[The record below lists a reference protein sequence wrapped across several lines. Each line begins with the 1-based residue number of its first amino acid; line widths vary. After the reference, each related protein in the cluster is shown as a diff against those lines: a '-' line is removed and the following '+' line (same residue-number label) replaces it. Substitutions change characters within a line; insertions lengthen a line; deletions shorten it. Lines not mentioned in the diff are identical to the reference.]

1 MRGLTKYQWTVF
13 FAAWLGW
20 GFDIFDAMLF
30 NFVAPNAIPTLLG
43 LEIGSPE
50 AKDAVYRWTGIMTSA
65 LLVGWA
71 VGGVIFGK
79 IADRIGRTKT
89 LALTMAMYSIGTA
102 MCAFAPN
109 IEILLLCRVIAALGI
124 GGEWAAGAAMVAE
137 VIPGEKRVEAGAL
150 LYTSAPFGLALAMGV
165 NYVIAGDLFAH
176 TPEMSWRYA
185 LAFGLVPA
193 IIAFIIRLFI
203 KEPEVWVNMED
214 KESMGRIS
222 DLFKPGYR
230 PLTVSGLLVVFTAL
244 IVWWSANAFL
254 PIIANGLAQIQAKA
268 DGLDLKA
275 TLALGETWKLN
286 ATTYFNVG
294 GFLGTLLTI
303 PFAKIMGRKM
313 MFKIYFFF
321 SILSMLGT
329 FGLDLAPETRLYGYF
344 FIGVFVFG
352 IFGAFTF
359 YLPELFPTRIRGT
372 GSGFCYN
379 IGRIVAAAGPLVVG
393 AASTTEAAMNVLF
406 WIGLVP
412 IIGIIAMPWIIET
425 KGRAIVDK

>member
-1 MRGLTKYQWTVF
+1 MRGLTRYQWTVF

-30 NFVAPNAIPTLLG
+30 NFVAPNAIPSLLG

-50 AKDAVYRWTGIMTSA
+50 AKDAVYHWTGIMTSA

-71 VGGVIFGK
+71 VGGIIFGK

-102 MCAFAPN
+102 LCAFAPN
-109 IEILLLCRVIAALGI
+109 IWILLLCRLIAALGI

-150 LYTSAPFGLALAMGV
+150 LYTSAPFGLFLAMGV
-165 NYVIAGDLFAH
+165 NYVIAGHMFAH
-176 TPEMSWRYA
+176 DPEMSWRYT

-193 IIAFIIRLFI
+193 IIAFIIRLFV
-203 KEPEVWVNMED
+203 KEPEVWENMED
-214 KESMGRIS
+214 KESMGKLG
-222 DLFKPGYR
+222 DLFKPGYL
-230 PLTVSGLLVVFTAL
+230 PLTISGFLVVFTAL

-254 PIIANGLAQIQAKA
+254 PIIANGLAQIQAQA
-268 DGLDLKA
+268 DGLDTAA
-275 TLALGETWKLN
+275 TLALGEKWKFNTSL
-286 ATTYFNVG
+286 YFNIG
-294 GFLGTLLTI
+294 GFIGTLLTI
-303 PFAKIMGRKM
+303 PFAKALGRKA
-313 MFKIYFFF
+313 MFKIYFFC

-329 FGLDLAPETRLYGYF
+329 FGLDLSPEMRLYGYF

-352 IFGAFTF
+352 VFGAFTF

-379 IGRIVAAAGPLVVG
+379 IGRIIAAAGPLLVG

-406 WIGLVP
+406 WIGFVP
-412 IIGIIAMPWIIET
+412 AIGILLMPWIIET
-425 KGRAIVDK
+425 KGRAIVDQ